1 MNIFNFTFSP
11 DFPLMIVRFV
21 ILMIVSW
28 VIVDRLYYKKSH
40 RRDFYFSFML
50 MSVAIFFLVYFMIF
64 VLEDLKAKTSI
75 GIGIGLFGI
84 FSIMRY
90 RTDAMPVREM
100 TYMFVI
106 IALSVVNAIAN
117 SVSVVE
123 LIATNIIVILCIWIS
138 EARLKQEPAKLVQ
151 YDRIDLITPDK
162 HEELMADLTKRL
174 GIHILRVEVG
184 SVDFLRDMAMLKV
197 YYTASS
203 SDGDLDQKIRL
214 NNEDRKQFAS

>member
-11 DFPLMIVRFV
+11 DFPLMIIRFV
-21 ILMIVSW
+21 ILMIVTW
-28 VIVDRLYYKKSH
+28 VIVDRLYFKKSH

-123 LIATNIIVILCIWIS
+123 LIATNLIVILCIWVS

-162 HEELMADLTKRL
+162 HEELLADLTNRL
-174 GIHILRVEVG
+174 GLHILRVEVG

-197 YYTASS
+197 YYTAASA
-203 SDGDLDQKIRL
+203 DGDMDQKLRL
-214 NNEDRKQFAS
+214 NSEDRKQFAS

>member
-1 MNIFNFTFSP
+1 MDIFSFTFSP
-11 DFPLMIVRFV
+11 NFPLMIIRFV
-21 ILMIVSW
+21 ILMIVTW

-40 RRDFYFSFML
+40 RRDFYFSFLL

-123 LIATNIIVILCIWIS
+123 LIATNLIVIMCIWVS

-162 HEELMADLTKRL
+162 REELLEDLTRRL